1 MLNLQS
7 KLLSRRHLVWL
18 LWLVMLL
25 PVAQVAASWHV
36 LSHVNSQP
44 APERDSRQAIHHA
57 QCDLCLGAAALVSG
71 ALPVSGS
78 AEIGTPALHE
88 AALSTASIVQW
99 RLVTPA
105 YLSRA
110 PPSFL
115 C

>member
-1 MLNLQS
+1 MLTLQS

-18 LWLVMLL
+18 LWLVLLL

-44 APERDSRQAIHHA
+44 VPENDNRQAIHHA

-71 ALPVSGS
+71 APLAS
-78 AEIGTPALHE
+78 ASAVPATQALHE
-88 AALSTASIVQW
+88 AVLPTAPIVQW
-99 RLVTPA
+99 RLATSA

-110 PPSFL
+110 PPVFL